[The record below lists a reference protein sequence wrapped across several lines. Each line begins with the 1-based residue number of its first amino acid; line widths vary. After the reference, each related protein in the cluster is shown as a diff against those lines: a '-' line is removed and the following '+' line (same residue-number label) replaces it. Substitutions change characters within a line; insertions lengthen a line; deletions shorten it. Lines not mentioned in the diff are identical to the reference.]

1 MKLDRVTLSLVL
13 ASLLAGCGG
22 GGGGGSTPAAP
33 APVTVTPPAASADG
47 LPAPGAYKALANLC
61 ERPRTGVDADGQP
74 FPDRQGSLR
83 NEQDFLRSWI
93 HDTYLWYKE
102 VPSGLNPANYP
113 TAIAWFDVLKTPA
126 ITASGKPKDQYHFTY
141 PTAEWEALQSTGV
154 ALGYGVTWSRS
165 ASSALPRMWFVT
177 QVEPNSPA
185 GRAGLRRGDQLLEI
199 DGVDFMNNGT
209 SSGVAT
215 LNAGLSPDTVGES
228 HRFVVRR
235 NGESITVTLQAANV
249 AFTPVQNVKTF
260 DTPTGKV
267 GYMTF
272 NSHNAVSELQLINAF
287 TSLRNDG
294 VNDLVLDLRYNGG
307 GLLYLAAE
315 VAYMIA
321 GPANTAGKVF
331 ERTIYNDKT
340 PPDDPI
346 PFRSTAY
353 GFQTA
358 NPARAGQALPTLNL
372 KRVTIL
378 TTPGTCSASESVIN
392 GLRGADVEVNLIGGK
407 TCGKPYGFLP
417 QPNCGTTYFS
427 VQLQGT
433 NHKGFGD
440 YADGMAPT
448 CTVADDYGHSLG
460 DQNEGMLAAALR
472 YRNSGTCDAPV
483 RALARPLELVR
494 HPAETAKIVPPR

>member
-1 MKLDRVTLSLVL
+1 M
-13 ASLLAGCGG
+13 
-22 GGGGGSTPAAP
+22 
-33 APVTVTPPAASADG
+33 
-47 LPAPGAYKALANLC
+47 
-61 ERPRTGVDADGQP
+61 
-74 FPDRQGSLR
+74 
-83 NEQDFLRSWI
+83 
-93 HDTYLWYKE
+93 WY
-102 VPSGLNPANYP
+102 
-113 TAIAWFDVLKTPA
+113 
-126 ITASGKPKDQYHFTY
+126 
-141 PTAEWEALQSTGV
+141 
-154 ALGYGVTWSRS
+154 
-165 ASSALPRMWFVT
+165 VT

-185 GRAGLRRGDQLLEI
+185 GRAGLRRGDQLVEI
-199 DGVDFMNNGT
+199 DGVDFLSTT
-209 SSGVAT
+209 SSAGLAA
-215 LNAGLSPDTVGES
+215 LNAGLSPDSVGES
-228 HRFVVRR
+228 HRFVLRR
-235 NGESITVTLQAANV
+235 AGQDLSVTLQAASV
-249 AFTPVQNVKTF
+249 AFTPVQNVRTF
-260 DTPTGKV
+260 DTSTGKV

-287 TSLRNDG
+287 TTLRNAG
-294 VNDLVLDLRYNGG
+294 VSDLVMDMRYNGG

-315 VAYMIA
+315 VGYMIA

-331 ERTIYNDKT
+331 ERTLYNDKM
-340 PPDDPI
+340 PPEDPI

-417 QPNCGTTYFS
+417 MPNCGTTYFS
-427 VQLQGT
+427 VQLQGA

-440 YADGMAPT
+440 YADGLAAT
-448 CTVADDYGHSLG
+448 CNVADDYAHSLG

-472 YRNSGTCDAPV
+472 YRSSGTCDAPV

-494 HPAETAKIVPPR
+494 HPAEAAKIVPQR